1 MKKNAWY
8 LFVISLV
15 TRTVSFYHRH
25 LGCENIQISRAQS
38 AVVRN
43 PPAKARDRRDAGS
56 ILESGRSPGWGN
68 ANPLQYS
75 CLGNLMDRG
84 TWWLQSMGW
93 QKSQTWLSTHALQ
106 STALLESLASFKGQT
121 KTNFYFTTFFF
132 FLNVLHIKVVLFL
145 FFTLEENQK
154 TLDFISIHVFC
165 GNEVWYRSI
174 RNIY

>member
-132 FLNVLHIKVVLFL
+132 SWMYYILKLFCFCFLLWKKTKRHLTLFL
-145 FFTLEENQK
+145 YMYSVVTKFDIGQ
-154 TLDFISIHVFC
+154 
-165 GNEVWYRSI
+165 
-174 RNIY
+174 